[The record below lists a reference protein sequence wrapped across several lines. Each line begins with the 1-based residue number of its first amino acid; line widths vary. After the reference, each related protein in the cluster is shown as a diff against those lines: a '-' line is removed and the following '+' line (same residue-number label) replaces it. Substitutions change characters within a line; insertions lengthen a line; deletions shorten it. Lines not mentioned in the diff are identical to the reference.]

1 MAKIQFPLQFERQY
15 SNPIDIDMVFETT
28 SILNSYLTD
37 DKRYAG
43 MIVTCKEQEGK
54 IFVLNND
61 KDEWL
66 TFDNSLYEKTA
77 NKVTSFN
84 TPTDIEY
91 PSAKLVKD
99 YVDAKVSN
107 VYKIKGSVADYS
119 SLPTE
124 NLTVGDTYNLL
135 DTGDNY
141 VWDGIAWDKLGGTID
156 LSSYALKTDIKE
168 DVVFQA
174 TSLDSLTS
182 PQKIAI
188 TTQIDDVL
196 TSGEI
201 DKTKFKN
208 FILEIT
214 LTAALNKYYYQCV
227 QYFMISGIA
236 TLYFASTQTTG
247 IIKLYV
253 DTLTPANS
261 TLTNYKYYDGIQA
274 SASSFSGSTTN
285 YLQSKTN
292 VDEAIKELD
301 TQVKATNDSIPYI
314 SLNDNT
320 ATEGK
325 YISKLEI
332 DSVNLHKINITKADL
347 PTIPTVTNDLTN
359 DLKSNYDDAYTH
371 SQITHAPSNAEQN
384 VQSDWNQTVDTE
396 DDFIKNKPTIP
407 SKTSDLTNDSGF
419 ATETYVN
426 NKVSAVYKPQGSV
439 LFSSL
444 VVGLLVAANSGFVYN
459 ITDAFTT
466 NENFVEGAGKSHSAG
481 TNVVI
486 IEHSGNYKFDVLG
499 GTVDLTPYE
508 LLSNKVIAWSST
520 TNDTRYPS
528 EKLVKDSLDAIN
540 VGLENIEN
548 LSPLRFAGYFT
559 GGTVSNDFNNL
570 IRPFENLTNPLMP
583 DFYLNN
589 VKGAMFVCN
598 AASDF
603 VFNTVYTWVD
613 GVKTTPITFNWAAPY
628 DEGIGTVN
636 FEVGDTIS
644 ILNFAYDTVE
654 NEMFILIKVEKNPA
668 ETFVLKNDTITGATK
683 PKITYDAKGLVTAGA
698 DLTAEDIP
706 THQHT
711 KSEITDFPTIPTVP
725 TISTDIETDATSDIK
740 TTSPKAVKT
749 YVDNTIG
756 DIETL
761 LEGI

>member
-43 MIVTCKEQEGK
+43 MIVTCKDQEGK

-66 TFDNSLYEKTA
+66 IFDSSLYEKTA

-99 YVDAKVSN
+99 YVDAKVSS
-107 VYKIKGSVADYS
+107 VYKLKGSVANYS

-124 NLTVGDTYNLL
+124 NLTEGDVYNLL

-141 VWDGIAWDKLGGTID
+141 VWDGTAWDKLGGTID

-182 PQKIAI
+182 GQKTAIA
-188 TTQIDDVL
+188 TQIDDVL

-261 TLTNYKYYDGIQA
+261 TLTNYKYYEGIQA

-285 YLQSKTN
+285 YLQDETN

-301 TQVKATNDSIPYI
+301 TQVK
-314 SLNDNT
+314 
-320 ATEGK
+320 
-325 YISKLEI
+325 
-332 DSVNLHKINITKADL
+332 
-347 PTIPTVTNDLTN
+347 
-359 DLKSNYDDAYTH
+359 
-371 SQITHAPSNAEQN
+371 
-384 VQSDWNQTVDTE
+384 
-396 DDFIKNKPTIP
+396 
-407 SKTSDLTNDSGF
+407 
-419 ATETYVN
+419 
-426 NKVSAVYKPQGSV
+426 
-439 LFSSL
+439 
-444 VVGLLVAANSGFVYN
+444 
-459 ITDAFTT
+459 
-466 NENFVEGAGKSHSAG
+466 
-481 TNVVI
+481 
-486 IEHSGNYKFDVLG
+486 
-499 GTVDLTPYE
+499 
-508 LLSNKVIAWSST
+508 T
-520 TNDTRYPS
+520 TNDTIQGVS
-528 EKLVKDSLDAIN
+528 D
-540 VGLENIEN
+540 
-548 LSPLRFAGYFT
+548 LSPYHYEGTFV
-559 GGTVSNDFNNL
+559 GGDVSQNDFDNL
-570 IRPFENLTNPLMP
+570 IVGFEDLREGTEFNETKLQGS
-583 DFYLNN
+583 Y
-589 VKGAMFVCN
+589 FVCS
-598 AASDF
+598 ADSSF
-603 VFNTVYTWVD
+603 YFNTTYHWSPAEGTGKTSAITYT
-613 GVKTTPITFNWAAPY
+613 WAAPY
-628 DEGIGTVN
+628 DLNGLTEIN
-636 FEVGDTIS
+636 MKAGDIIS
-644 ILNFAYDTVE
+644 ILEFSYNSVSNT
-654 NEMFILIKVEKNPA
+654 ISTLIKVEKNPA
-668 ETFVLKNDTITGATK
+668 ETFVLKNDTITGATR

-698 DLTAEDIP
+698 DLIADDIP
-706 THQHT
+706 AHQHT
-711 KSEITDFPTIPTVP
+711 KSEITDFPTIPANKSYSKTITTANWTDKKYAV
-725 TISTDIETDATSDIK
+725 TISGLVVSDTVLLSGADDIFTTNGLTATITTNTLTFEVETLPTVSISVNFTVIK
-740 TTSPKAVKT
+740 T
-749 YVDNTIG
+749 
-756 DIETL
+756 
-761 LEGI
+761 EGGTV